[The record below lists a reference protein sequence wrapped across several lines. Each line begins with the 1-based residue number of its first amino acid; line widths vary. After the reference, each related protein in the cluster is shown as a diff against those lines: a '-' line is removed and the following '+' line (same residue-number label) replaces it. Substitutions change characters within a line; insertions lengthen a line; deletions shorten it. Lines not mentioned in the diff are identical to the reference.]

1 MNQLL
6 TFPNEPTST
15 HPAVLPADV
24 PVPNPLPKLLVG
36 EDLPIDD
43 AQHLFERLVLGRLE
57 PAEIAGMLIALRMK
71 GETAD
76 EMIGAAHALSAA
88 AEPFDRPEYLFAD
101 CCGTGGDGSGLINV
115 STATAFVAAAADLPI
130 AKHGNRSVSS
140 RCGSADV
147 LEALGASI
155 DVPSATARSLLDE
168 IGFCFLFAPAYHPGM
183 KHAALVRRQLSVRT
197 VMNLLGPCINPA
209 RPPVQLLGVADPKM
223 LRRIAET
230 LDALG
235 VEEALVVHG
244 SGLDE
249 VALHGETRAVRLS
262 SGEITELEIS
272 PEDAGLQRAPLNVVT
287 GGDPAENAARLRTLL
302 SGHGSQAEND
312 IVILNTAA
320 LLHTAGKAGTLSD
333 AAGEAR
339 EALLSGN
346 AGKVLDRYI
355 EATRG

>member
-1 MNQLL
+1 MSVVQLRPESVQADAVTL
-6 TFPNEPTST
+6 PT
-15 HPAVLPADV
+15 DV
-24 PVPNPLPKLLVG
+24 PVPNPLPKLLAG

-43 AQHLFERLVLGRLE
+43 AEHLFERLVLGRLE

-88 AEPFDRPEYLFAD
+88 ALPFARPDYLFAD

-115 STATAFVAAAADLPI
+115 STATAFVAAAAGLPI

-147 LEALGASI
+147 LEALGARI
-155 DVPSATARSLLDE
+155 EVAPDKARQLLDE
-168 IGFCFLFAPAYHPGM
+168 TGFCFLFAPAYHPGM

-223 LRRIAET
+223 LRRIAQT
-230 LDALG
+230 LDAVG
-235 VEEALVVHG
+235 VSEALVVHG

-249 VALHGETRAVRLS
+249 VALHGETRAIRLS
-262 SGEITELEIS
+262 RGELTEIGIA
-272 PEDAGLQRAPLNVVT
+272 PEDAGLERAPLNVVT
-287 GGDPAENAARLRTLL
+287 GGDVEENAARMRTLL
-302 SGHGSQAEND
+302 DGDGSKAESD

-320 LLHTAGKAGTLSD
+320 LLHTAGKAETLRD
-333 AAGEAR
+333 AADIARDALFSGRSGRLLDLYVEASR
-339 EALLSGN
+339 
-346 AGKVLDRYI
+346 D
-355 EATRG
+355 

>member
-1 MNQLL
+1 
-6 TFPNEPTST
+6 
-15 HPAVLPADV
+15 
-24 PVPNPLPKLLVG
+24 
-36 EDLPIDD
+36 
-43 AQHLFERLVLGRLE
+43 
-57 PAEIAGMLIALRMK
+57 MK

-115 STATAFVAAAADLPI
+115 STASAFVAAACDLPI

-147 LEALGASI
+147 LEALGAKI
-155 DVPSATARSLLDE
+155 DLPAGTARNLLDE

-209 RPPVQLLGVADPKM
+209 QPPVQLLGVADPKM

-262 SGEITELEIS
+262 SGELTELEIT
-272 PEDAGLQRAPLNVVT
+272 PEDAGLERAPLSVVT
-287 GGDPAENAARLRTLL
+287 GGDPAENAARLRALL
-302 SGHGSQAEND
+302 SGQGSQAEND

-320 LLHTAGKAGTLSD
+320 LLHTAGKAASLID
-333 AAGEAR
+333 AADEAR
-339 EALLSGN
+339 EALLSGR
-346 AGKVLDRYI
+346 AGRVLDLYI
-355 EATRG
+355 EASRG

>member
-1 MNQLL
+1 MTQIL
-6 TFPNEPTST
+6 TFPKESVA
-15 HPAVLPADV
+15 HAVVLPADV
-24 PVPNPLPKLLVG
+24 PVPNPLPKLLAG
-36 EDLPIDD
+36 EDLPIED
-43 AQHLFERLVLGRLE
+43 AEHLFERLVLGRLE

-71 GETAD
+71 GETAE

-88 AEPFDRPEYLFAD
+88 AEPFDRPEYLYAD

-115 STATAFVAAAADLPI
+115 STATAFVAAACDLPI

-147 LEALGASI
+147 LEALGARI
-155 DVPSATARSLLDE
+155 DIPSGTARAMLDE

-197 VMNLLGPCINPA
+197 VMNLLGPCINPS

-223 LRRIAET
+223 LRRITET

-249 VALHGETRAVRLS
+249 VALHGETRAIRLS
-262 SGEITELEIS
+262 NGEMTELEIT
-272 PEDAGLQRAPLNVVT
+272 PEEAGLERAPLNVVT
-287 GGDPAENAARLRTLL
+287 GGDPAENAGRLRALL
-302 SGHGSQAEND
+302 AGRGSEADND

-320 LLHTAGKAGTLSD
+320 LLHAAGKAATLREGAD
-333 AAGEAR
+333 EAR
-339 EALLSGN
+339 EALLSAS
-346 AGKVLDRYI
+346 AGKVLDRYV
-355 EATRG
+355 EASRG